1 MTRWW
6 YQPVHFKADEP
17 SAGKKARQK
26 SLQMAAIRGWS
37 TRNWRSRCFGFAFQN
52 SSSHQQESNSDSHI
66 IVIIQRFASLK
77 NVFVTNPS
85 FSFRLQFYTRT
96 AATLPYELKLIEIL
110 NSLPDDSFSRTQ
122 SLQYISSVSL
132 PYEYLW
138 WTLFATAS
146 SCSYICI
153 RLSFLKGN
161 DASSCTNIYE
171 LDHSIKQLF
180 FFKYHYHPK
189 TKQDIYTW
197 KWWLPNSVLKKF
209 PYTPKD

>member
-1 MTRWW
+1 MDV
-6 YQPVHFKADEP
+6 P
-17 SAGKKARQK
+17 ARQK

-37 TRNWRSRCFGFAFQN
+37 TRNWRSRCFVCAFQN
-52 SSSHQQESNSDSHI
+52 SSSHQQESNSDSQI

-122 SLQYISSVSL
+122 SLQYISSFSG

-146 SCSYICI
+146 DVRGRSKLQLYMHQIEFFEGKWCI
-153 RLSFLKGN
+153 KLHKHLWAWSFNQTAFL
-161 DASSCTNIYE
+161 
-171 LDHSIKQLF
+171 L
-180 FFKYHYHPK
+180 
-189 TKQDIYTW
+189 
-197 KWWLPNSVLKKF
+197 
-209 PYTPKD
+209 